1 MTTPKLLIIMSYFLI
16 VQSIIRRCP
25 PKLSLNLPNLSF
37 LSAKDES
44 TYSATCLRLSTISTL
59 ESINAGKNYIEI
71 EFPPSRKSDL
81 SVTETLDANR
91 EFVRRFISKWSHFRE
106 DLWVV
111 FPDASEA
118 NLARNSEPWKAG
130 ISFTITSIA
139 AAVKSYKEKK
149 PKFIVAVNPG
159 FNVEE
164 WIDLENL
171 DDGDI
176 PFVIVNGNIDRV
188 SVSYSFR
195 DHDVIHCSNVIL

>member
-1 MTTPKLLIIMSYFLI
+1 MLIENSLEDSFRNGLI
-16 VQSIIRRCP
+16 SVRTFGLFFQTLRR
-25 PKLSLNLPNLSF
+25 L
-37 LSAKDES
+37 
-44 TYSATCLRLSTISTL
+44 I
-59 ESINAGKNYIEI
+59 
-71 EFPPSRKSDL
+71 
-81 SVTETLDANR
+81 
-91 EFVRRFISKWSHFRE
+91 
-106 DLWVV
+106 
-111 FPDASEA
+111 
-118 NLARNSEPWKAG
+118 ARNSEPWKAG